1 MESLALLVLL
11 AVVIC
16 IGGCALRIAFRAAN
30 NVRPPAKTAAPVLR
44 PAPTTTAAKRST
56 RPVPR
61 PVPLAPVPEEID
73 QTLVADLRALPST
86 RYRIKG
92 SAYVLSDANR
102 ERFGGAEYQM
112 RREPRNRHD
121 ALAIAI
127 YGQGHKVGYISAAK
141 AASIAPL
148 LDELPEIAFT
158 VSGAGVATT
167 SIRLWVDV
175 PSLPSLRNYVK
186 SRARSI

>member
-1 MESLALLVLL
+1 MLSPTSNGCHDAGYALCV
-11 AVVIC
+11 
-16 IGGCALRIAFRAAN
+16 AFRAAN
-30 NVRPPAKTAAPVLR
+30 NVRPPAKTTAPAPR
-44 PAPTTTAAKRST
+44 PAPPTSAAKRST
-56 RPVPR
+56 RPVSR
-61 PVPLAPVPEEID
+61 PVAVAPVPEEID
-73 QTLVADLRALPST
+73 QTLVADLRDLPST

-92 SAYVLSDANR
+92 SAYVVSDANR
-102 ERFGGAEYQM
+102 ERFGGTEYQL

-127 YGQGHKVGYISAAK
+127 YGQGHKVGYISAAR

-175 PSLPSLRNYVK
+175 PSLPSLRKYVK
-186 SRARSI
+186 SRACSI